1 MVDLDGMAV
10 GWDGANGTIV
20 LAIAGWLGAVL
31 LGGLMTAHYRL
42 MGLYRNGLLEE
53 DTLGAVVTEYL
64 DNDRRFQVTV
74 GTLYLSLTV
83 LGSFAWGHLLARQ
96 WSGVLDVYFYGLY
109 AVSVVMAWTLGG
121 MVCKL
126 IAAGAALNY
135 AKIVGT
141 FLYPFSWLVRPLAA
155 LLLMAMNKLDDT
167 LWVAEAQPHLSA
179 GEIRNLIADD
189 TGDSTL
195 DEDEREMIQSIFSF
209 HDTAVREIMI
219 PRIDM
224 VILDGDDEVGS
235 SLDAV
240 ISSGHSRIPVHQGSM
255 DKVIGILYSKDLLR
269 LVKKDRF
276 AADGLK
282 LASLARPAYFIPESK
297 KIDEVLDEFRSQHIH
312 MAVVV
317 DEYGGIAGLVT
328 LEDVLEEIVGEIQD
342 EFDPEEELVAWVDA
356 RHLRLDPKID
366 LDDLSQELGLDLEGI
381 DGWET
386 SETLGGLIYEAAG
399 NVPSK
404 GDRITVGDLVITVED
419 VEDQRILRVLLEAP
433 EDLQGF
439 LKHQVADKTSA
450 AESD

>member
-1 MVDLDGMAV
+1 MGFLDSFTV
-10 GWDGANGTIV
+10 EWTGATGVMV
-20 LAIAGWLGAVL
+20 LAMVGWLGAVL

-42 MGLYRNGLLEE
+42 MGLYRNGLIEDDSLGPVVRDFLE
-53 DTLGAVVTEYL
+53 
-64 DNDRRFQVTV
+64 NDRRFQVTV

-83 LGSFAWGHLLARQ
+83 LGCFAWGNVLEFLWPGLANVPLY
-96 WSGVLDVYFYGLY
+96 VLYTVT
-109 AVSVVMAWTLGG
+109 AVLGWTLGG

-141 FLYPFSWLVRPLAA
+141 ILYPFSWVLRPLTV
-155 LLLMAMNKLDDT
+155 LLLLVMNRLDDT
-167 LWVAEAQPHLSA
+167 LWVTDALPHLSV

-189 TGDSTL
+189 ADGNTL
-195 DEDEREMIQSIFSF
+195 DEDDREMIQSIFAF

-224 VILDGDDEVGS
+224 VILDGDDEVTT
-235 SLDAV
+235 SLETV

-269 LVKKDRF
+269 LVRNDHF
-276 AADGLK
+276 AAEGLT
-282 LASLARPAYFIPESK
+282 LASLVRPAYFIPESK

-342 EFDPEEELVAWVDA
+342 EFDPEEELISWVDA
-356 RHLRLDPKID
+356 RHVRLDPKID
-366 LDDLSQELGLDLEGI
+366 LGDLSQELGLDLEGI

-404 GDRITVGDLVITVED
+404 GDRISVGELVITVED

-439 LKHQVADKTSA
+439 IKQQVAERDSA
-450 AESD
+450 PETD